1 MSFLHT
7 IINGDALLE
16 LQKLPSE
23 SVDCCITSPPYYG
36 LRDYGVA
43 GQIGLEESPEAYV
56 SKLVDVFREVRR
68 VLKKE
73 GTLWLNL
80 GDSYS
85 RDVAKG
91 GSGPNGKHDFIPDYG
106 NARKIMSESKGSF
119 DGGVGR
125 ADRAPVRVGG
135 PNLKPKDLIGIP
147 WSVALALRADG
158 WYLRSDIIWH
168 KPNCMPESVT
178 DRPTKAHEYIFL
190 LSKSQKYYYDSE
202 AIKESQSGTIHK
214 ARTFG
219 AKKQIGT
226 KRNDIGRTFED
237 NGDRNKRTV
246 WTVATKP
253 YSEAH
258 FATFPEKLIEP
269 CILAGTSEK
278 GYCPACGKAWIRQ
291 VEKSRATYQ
300 KTDDPTINTG
310 RKGMNRYREGESDK
324 YVLAIPQSELADM
337 LKKAAMGKEAETEA
351 RFGSKWAHWIRTD
364 SSGAR
369 VPTFADAKEI
379 YELLG
384 VEIPFD
390 GEPGDWLPSC
400 SCSCDPVPAVVLD
413 PFFGAG
419 TTGLVA
425 KKLGRRF
432 IGIEL
437 NGAYIGM
444 AQKRIAAVPNRL
456 DNWM

>member
-1 MSFLHT
+1 
-7 IINGDALLE
+7 
-16 LQKLPSE
+16 
-23 SVDCCITSPPYYG
+23 
-36 LRDYGVA
+36 LRDYGVE

-56 SKLVDVFREVRR
+56 SKLVEVFREVRR

-147 WSVALALRADG
+147 WMVAFALRADG

-168 KPNCMPESVT
+168 KPNCMPESCK
-178 DRPTKAHEYIFL
+178 DRPTKSHEYIFL
-190 LSKSQKYYYDSE
+190 LSKSERYYYDNE
-202 AIKESQSGTIHK
+202 AIKEPFTYPIER
-214 ARTFG
+214 A
-219 AKKQIGT
+219 GT
-226 KRNDIGRTFED
+226 KPRPQQ
-237 NGDRNKRTV
+237 NGVSAKNPTSLTQSSRDLYNNTGRNKRTV
-246 WTVATKP
+246 WTIPTKP

-269 CILAGTSEK
+269 CILAG
-278 GYCPACGKAWIRQ
+278 CP
-291 VEKSRATYQ
+291 
-300 KTDDPTINTG
+300 
-310 RKGMNRYREGESDK
+310 EGG
-324 YVLAIPQSELADM
+324 I
-337 LKKAAMGKEAETEA
+337 
-351 RFGSKWAHWIRTD
+351 
-364 SSGAR
+364 
-369 VPTFADAKEI
+369 
-379 YELLG
+379 
-384 VEIPFD
+384 
-390 GEPGDWLPSC
+390 C
-400 SCSCDPVPAVVLD
+400 LD

-425 KKLGRRF
+425 KKLGRHF

-437 NGAYIGM
+437 NEAYIGM
-444 AQKRIAAVPNRL
+444 AQKRVAVVPARLNR
-456 DNWM
+456 WAEAEG